1 MIDTVILTLNSDT
14 YHITHPEKFSPCAQ
28 WALEPGAWRPKLQSK
43 QNPTPKEY
51 ARGIYKP
58 RLTLS
63 ARSTPCN
70 KRDVSLRIELS
81 LPKLFFGNNIQ
92 ELQYKDFHPCTQKL
106 QEALQLMGIAVSY
119 DALANAPVSAIHYS
133 KNIPLTDGTTPH
145 YLITQIKQANVK
157 LSLDTN
163 QTEYRNDGHS
173 YRWHCKSYEL
183 IFYDKIRDYQ
193 KDRTPQSGP
202 LFPLLGKSSRRQ
214 PVLRSFNEVGGY
226 AGQGKFE
233 IFRMEVRLNKRHK
246 IKQLFTALGIA
257 SDYTFKKLFKPAISK
272 KILLHYIDELERMRP
287 AWLDHKV
294 DNDKQLLAALLIHN
308 PNTGAKKI
316 AQMFGLKKML
326 EMATMRELRSMFGNK
341 KSGWYKLM
349 ADAKEVQL
357 PHEQRPLELIRK
369 HIEKFKP
376 ITWRI

>member
-1 MIDTVILTLNSDT
+1 MIDTIILTLNSDA
-14 YHITHPEKFSPCAQ
+14 YRITHPERFSPCAQ
-28 WALEPGAWRPKLQSK
+28 WVLEPGAWRPKLQSK
-43 QNPTPKEY
+43 QNPTPKQY
-51 ARGIYKP
+51 VKGIYLP

-63 ARSTPCN
+63 ARSTPYN

-106 QEALQLMGIAVSY
+106 QEALQLMGIAVTH

-173 YRWHCKSYEL
+173 YRWHCKSYEV

-193 KDRTPQSGP
+193 KDRTPQSRPTLSP
-202 LFPLLGKSSRRQ
+202 LRKK
-214 PVLRSFNEVGGY
+214 Y
-226 AGQGKFE
+226 E

-246 IKQLFTALGIA
+246 IKQLFTALGIK
-257 SDYTFKKLFKPAISK
+257 SNYTFKKLFKPAIAK
-272 KILLHYIDELERMRP
+272 KILLHYIDELERNRP
-287 AWLDHKV
+287 AWLDYKTN
-294 DNDKQLLAALLIHN
+294 NDKQLLAALVIHN
-308 PNTGAKKI
+308 PTMGAKKI
-316 AQMFGLKKML
+316 MQLFGLKKML
-326 EMATMRELRSMFGNK
+326 EMATMRDLRSMFGNNK
-341 KSGWYKLM
+341 NRWHRLM
-349 ADAKEVQL
+349 ADAKEVHL
-357 PHEQRPLELIRK
+357 PHEQRPLQLIRK
-369 HIEKFKP
+369 HMEKFAP
-376 ITWRI
+376 IKRFS

>member
-1 MIDTVILTLNSDT
+1 MIDTIILTLNSNM
-14 YHITHPEKFSPCAQ
+14 YRLTHPEKFSPCAQ
-28 WALEPGAWRPKLQSK
+28 WALEPGAWRPKRQSK
-43 QNPTPKEY
+43 QNPTPKQY
-51 ARGIYKP
+51 AKGIYLP
-58 RLTLS
+58 RLTLT

-70 KRDVSLRIELS
+70 KRDVLLRIELS

-106 QEALQLMGIAVSY
+106 QEALQQMGIAVCH

-173 YRWHCKSYEL
+173 YRWHCKSYEI

-193 KDRTPQSGP
+193 KDRTPHNR
-202 LFPLLGKSSRRQ
+202 PLLSPLRKRRSRQ
-214 PVLRSFNEVGGY
+214 KY
-226 AGQGKFE
+226 E

-246 IKQLFTALGIA
+246 IKQLFKLLGIQ
-257 SDYTFKKLFKPAISK
+257 SDYTFKKLFKPAIAK
-272 KILLHYIDELERMRP
+272 KILLYYIDELERMRP
-287 AWLDHKV
+287 AWLDYKT
-294 DNDKQLLAALLIHN
+294 DNDKQLLAALVIHN
-308 PNTGAKKI
+308 PTMGAKKI
-316 AQMFGLKKML
+316 MQLFGFKKML
-326 EMATMRELRSMFGNK
+326 EMKTMRELRGMFGSNK
-341 KSGWYKLM
+341 NGWYKIM
-349 ADAKEVQL
+349 ADAKKVHL

-369 HIEKFKP
+369 HIEKFKMLTRQ
-376 ITWRI
+376 I